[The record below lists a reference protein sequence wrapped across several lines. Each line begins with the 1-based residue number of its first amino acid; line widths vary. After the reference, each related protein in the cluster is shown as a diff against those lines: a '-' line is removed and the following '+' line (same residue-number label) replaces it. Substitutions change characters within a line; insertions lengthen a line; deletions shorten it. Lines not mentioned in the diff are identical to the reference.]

1 MTEPTYT
8 VELTTH
14 QIGMI
19 QRSLRLAMLSGQI
32 SVIAPTDDDWLDLE
46 HLRTH
51 IAESV
56 TGKEEQ

>member
-1 MTEPTYT
+1 MSEPTYT

-19 QRSLRLAMLSGQI
+19 QRALRIAALSVGFD
-32 SVIAPTDDDWLDLE
+32 PLDVE

-56 TGKEEQ
+56 TDKEEQ